1 MIPSG
6 SYDSIIVGG
15 GFYGARLAR
24 LLRERGGRVL
34 LVERESR
41 LLGRASLRNQARV
54 HNGYHYP
61 RSILTSLRSRLN
73 YARFLT
79 EYADCVDESFTHYYA
94 IARGSKVTASQFA
107 EFCRRIGAPL
117 STAPA
122 KVSRLFASAR
132 IESVFEVRECAF
144 DAVKL
149 RDRMT
154 RELEQAGVDTMM
166 ETEAVRLA
174 GDRGRATRVTLRRA
188 GEEFDV
194 EASLILNATYSRLN
208 QLLASS
214 NATTIPAKHELTEMA
229 LIEPP
234 SELNGAAVTVMD
246 GPYFSMMPYPSRGLF
261 TLSHVRYTPHCSW
274 HDRPGEAISTV
285 DDPRR
290 GRMSRHVHMV
300 RDAERYLPAMRSS
313 RYVDSLWEVK
323 TLMPRS
329 EQDDSRPILLRRSD
343 EHPACLT
350 VLGAKIDSVYDVE
363 EALAAL
369 LVDEPA
375 VAVA

>member
-24 LLRERGGRVL
+24 MLRERGGRVL

-61 RSILTSLRSRLN
+61 RSIFTSLRSRLN

-79 EYADCVDESFTHYYA
+79 EYANCVDESFTHYYA

-117 STAPA
+117 SAAPA
-122 KVSRLFASAR
+122 KVVRLFASAR

-166 ETEAVRLA
+166 ETEAVQIS
-174 GDRGRATRVTLRRA
+174 ATRGSHTCVTLKTA

-194 EASLILNATYSRLN
+194 EARLILNATYSRLN
-208 QLLASS
+208 HLLANS
-214 NATTIPAKHELTEMA
+214 NAATIPAKHELTEMA

-234 SELNGAAVTVMD
+234 PELNGAAVTVMD

-274 HDRPGEAISTV
+274 HDRPGETITTV

-343 EHPACLT
+343 EHPTCLT

>member
-1 MIPSG
+1 VIPSG
-6 SYDSIIVGG
+6 SFDSIVVGG
-15 GFYGARLAR
+15 GFYGARLACM
-24 LLRERGGRVL
+24 LRARGGRVL
-34 LVERESR
+34 LVERESQ

-73 YARFLT
+73 YARFLD
-79 EYADCVDESFTHYYA
+79 EYADCVDQSFTHYYA
-94 IARGSKVTASQFA
+94 IAHGSKVTASQFTA
-107 EFCRRIGAPL
+107 FCRRIGAPL
-117 STAPA
+117 KAAPA
-122 KVSRLFASAR
+122 KVARLFNAAR

-149 RDRMT
+149 RNRVT
-154 RELEQAGVDTMM
+154 RELERTGVDVLM
-166 ETEAVRLA
+166 ETEAIRLA
-174 GDRGRATRVTLRRA
+174 GARGSRTRVTLKTA
-188 GEEFDV
+188 DEEFDV
-194 EASLILNATYSRLN
+194 DAGLVLNATYSRLN
-208 QLLASS
+208 HLLVNSG
-214 NATTIPAKHELTEMA
+214 ATMIPAKLELTEMA

-234 SELNGAAVTVMD
+234 PELNGAAVTVMD

-274 HDRPGEAISTV
+274 HDRPGDAITTV

-290 GRMSRHVHMV
+290 GRTSRHVHMV
-300 RDAERYLPAMRSS
+300 RDAERYLPVMRSS

-343 EHPACLT
+343 EHPSCLT

-363 EALAAL
+363 EALTAL
-369 LVDEPA
+369 IVDERTAA
-375 VAVA
+375 VA